1 MKVDDG
7 ELPEDADAGQDGKEK
22 GSAVEGVNGTG
33 AVVQSD
39 RNLFNSHQSGWSKRD
54 GNQRTS
60 KAVKRN
66 VFSSMSGCISKN
78 CWSKVVY
85 LKL

>member
-7 ELPEDADAGQDGKEK
+7 ELPEDGDAGQDGKAK
-22 GSAVEGVNGTG
+22 DLAIEGVNGTG

-60 KAVKRN
+60 NVVKRN
-66 VFSSMSGCISKN
+66 VVSS
-78 CWSKVVY
+78 CWLLV
-85 LKL
+85 

>member
-7 ELPEDADAGQDGKEK
+7 ELPEDTDAGQDGKAK
-22 GSAVEGVNGTG
+22 DSAIEGVNGTG

-39 RNLFNSHQSGWSKRD
+39 RNLFNSHQSGWPKRD

-60 KAVKRN
+60 KVLKRN
-66 VFSSMSGCISKN
+66 VLSSC
-78 CWSKVVY
+78 Y
-85 LKL
+85 LLV